1 MSYLK
6 DLGVVL
12 VLTGGIIG
20 LIFAFLSLAMVPFMV
35 GWMGYNYAIVWQYG
49 GMMVRYAMFGYPDFG
64 HEMMGSVMFVWSMLG
79 LAGALLSIYCGLRL
93 RQRYLWRVALIGIMG
108 AFLLLLTFSWLPGL
122 SVLAG
127 SIITCI
133 E

>member
-6 DLGVVL
+6 DLGIVL
-12 VLTGGIIG
+12 VLIGGIVG
-20 LIFAFLSLAMVPFMV
+20 LIFASVSLAMVPFMAS
-35 GWMGYNYAIVWQYG
+35 WMGYGYAIVWQYG

-64 HEMMGSVMFVWSMLG
+64 HEMMSSVMFVWSVLG
-79 LAGALLSIYCGLRL
+79 LAGALLSIYCGLKL
-93 RQRYLWRVALIGIMG
+93 RQGYLWRIAVIGIMG
-108 AFLLLLTFSWLPGL
+108 GTLLLFTFSWLPGL

-127 SIITCI
+127 SVIACI